1 MVRKARPADDRES
14 SDLLC
19 WEQSGTPAN
28 EPESCPLLQ
37 SVVLLPLRYGRVEV
51 TPAGTDSGYPYQLT
65 SRPLGYRLLR
75 EGYLYVLDADIGE
88 LHEYMHEAGELSG
101 HNEGKLE
108 YPKAHTLYVAFS
120 DIAWTDR
127 KKAQVLDDPEERNA
141 LLQKIDLATASPSS
155 GGKHL
160 LTPAQAKLWVAE
172 FAEESIE
179 QAPEGAHSQ
188 ESEPYYWEGQPYF
201 HKTRFGK
208 LIKQQEIDDPSNCL
222 CLVVKDD
229 VGVMLDL
236 AHHQDEVVG
245 WIAEWAESGDTE
257 RDYMLGAYIESL
269 TTLSDEVLAGAAAST
284 GNEQLKALY
293 GSTTESQRQT
303 IYDYVQVRNEYRGP
317 HPMGTEDYLREHH
330 GDNPLVKSQLAMID
344 SLGPEKFETHRDAI
358 NQLNLRNFHLLNG
371 ASLGQRGINDLIDR
385 PKMDTFMAAQRV
397 KLSRWQALLKDITHD
412 RVFLLTDARYHAA
425 TWYFDPEAES
435 QVEALLD
442 LGYACLKDICRSDEA
457 AEKILGWLE
466 SYPQYTHPLFQT
478 LPNTDQSAEDG
489 VVAVY
494 VEMANTGY
502 SVVTKV
508 FEWIRDIKTA
518 ETKKLPDLNELS
530 QKIQEK
536 ALAVGDTLT
545 PAVSM
550 GVAKALGKLYR
561 GIDSQSIPTLDDLF
575 RDLPFFFKRRMLQAI
590 DAGEAE
596 FRIASEAEMATFRRN
611 LIQMLAL
618 NERLDE
624 LKKAHELAKQT
635 EGHRSDKARSL
646 VTEFKATR
654 EEHRVL
660 GERVAAALSPVE
672 EVDTGLKLEPAVT
685 GRAGLTLVM
694 AGTKQQEIGSLIG
707 HFRQGLSSAPRMH
720 LAGDGL
726 GVLVFATQLW
736 VFATTAVEISSQK
749 PSERTYRQLFESLG
763 GATSAGFLA
772 AQGLMDTA
780 YGARAKSLVN
790 AWQGTAL
797 KAVHIQMGKLHV
809 GLGIF
814 AYGAGA
820 ISAAIS
826 TNKHWNNWQEA
837 VRTGNQ
843 GAQTGAV
850 LGMVGSGG
858 LVGTQSYGLYRTGQS
873 FVRVLAASG
882 ADEKALAWATAGSA
896 LSKLFARLNVAGLVF
911 TVFEL
916 GGTWLYNRYNLNERD
931 KWLLSTPWSREPDRI
946 HNGSLADYEAALA
959 GLGSSVTLQPGVNDD
974 RLVLNC
980 HSLPAGVLAEPPE
993 GAPRYRV
1000 SLSAW
1005 RVHPARTSRFLVT
1018 AEAWEPC
1025 TYEILSSLDISNETG
1040 HLQLAFTRPQPQRS
1054 KDRVLSR
1061 ELAML
1066 VKVETLQPE
1075 GHYTESVY
1083 LLKAGPDSGYP
1094 IVPRQESPKGEIL
1107 WRRVTDP
1114 LMDLDIYA

>member
-19 WEQSGTPAN
+19 WEQSGTPAS

-37 SVVLLPLRYGRVEV
+37 SVVLLPLRYGRVEI
-51 TPAGTDSGYPYQLT
+51 TPAGTDSGYPYQLA

-141 LLQKIDLATASPSS
+141 LLQKIDLATASPST

-172 FAEESIE
+172 FAEEGIE

-222 CLVVKDD
+222 CLVVQDD

-293 GSTTESQRQT
+293 DSTTESQRQT

-837 VRTGNQ
+837 VRTGNY
-843 GAQTGAV
+843 GAQAGAV
-850 LGMVGSGG
+850 LGVVGSGG
-858 LVGTQSYGLYRTGQS
+858 LVGTQSYGMYRAGQS
-873 FVRVLAASG
+873 FIQVVAASG
-882 ADEKALAWATAGSA
+882 TDQKALTWAASGKS
-896 LSKLFARLNVAGLVF
+896 LSRLFSRLNALGLAF
-911 TVFEL
+911 TLFEM
-916 GGTWLYNRYNLNERD
+916 GGTWLYNRYNLSERD
-931 KWLLSTPWSREPDRI
+931 KWLLSTPWSREPARI
-946 HNGSLADYEAALA
+946 HNGSLKDYEAVLA
-959 GLGSSVTLQPGVNDD
+959 GLGSSVTLQPGANDN

-980 HSLPAGVLAEPPE
+980 HSMAAGALAESPE

-1000 SLSAW
+1000 WLSAW
-1005 RVHPARTSRFLVT
+1005 RVHPARTNRFFVT
-1018 AEAWEPC
+1018 GESWEHC
-1025 TYEILSSLDISNETG
+1025 SYEVLTSLNIIEEIE
-1040 HLQLAFTRPQPQRS
+1040 HLQLEFTRPPPKRS

-1061 ELAML
+1061 ELALL
-1066 VKVETLQPE
+1066 VKVEGLQPE

-1083 LLKAGPDSGYP
+1083 LLKAGPDSAYQ
-1094 IVPRQESPKGEIL
+1094 IVPVQESPKGEII

-1114 LMDLDIYA
+1114 LMDMDIYA

>member
-19 WEQSGTPAN
+19 WEQSGTPAS

-37 SVVLLPLRYGRVEV
+37 SVVLLPLRYGRVEI
-51 TPAGTDSGYPYQLT
+51 TPAGTDSGYPYQLA

-141 LLQKIDLATASPSS
+141 LLQKIDLATASPST

-172 FAEESIE
+172 FAEEGIE

-222 CLVVKDD
+222 CLVVQDD

-293 GSTTESQRQT
+293 DSTTESQRQT

-344 SLGPEKFETHRDAI
+344 SLGSEKFETHRDAI

-435 QVEALLD
+435 QVEAALD
-442 LGYACLKDICRSDEA
+442 LQYACLKDICRSDYA
-457 AEKILGWLE
+457 AKQVLDWIEKH
-466 SYPQYTHPLFQT
+466 PQYTHPLFHT
-478 LPNTDQSAEDG
+478 LPRVDQAADG
-489 VVAVY
+489 GLVDAY
-494 VEMANTGY
+494 ANIAATGY
-502 SVVTKV
+502 SVVTKAS
-508 FEWIRDIKTA
+508 EWILDIKAA
-518 ETKKLPDLNELS
+518 ETEKLPDIAKLS
-530 QKIQEK
+530 RDIQQK
-536 ALAVGDTLT
+536 ASSVGDTLN
-545 PAVSM
+545 PAVSL
-550 GVAKALGKLYR
+550 GVARTLSKLYS
-561 GIDSQSIPTLDDLF
+561 GIDSQNIPPLDELF
-575 RDLPFFFKRRMLQAI
+575 RDLPFFFKRRMLNAI

-596 FRIASEAEMATFRRN
+596 FRVASQAEMATFRDN
-611 LIQMLAL
+611 LTRMLAL
-618 NERLDE
+618 NERLEE
-624 LKKAHELAKQT
+624 LNKAHELAKQT
-635 EGHRSDKARSL
+635 HGHRSDKARSL
-646 VTEFKATR
+646 NSQFRATR
-654 EEHRVL
+654 EEHRAV
-660 GERVAAALSPVE
+660 GKRVAAALSPVE
-672 EVDTGLKLEPAVT
+672 EVETGLKLEPAET
-685 GRAGLTLVM
+685 GRAGLTLIV
-694 AGTKQQEIGSLIG
+694 AATKQQEIGSLIG
-707 HFRQGLSSAPRMH
+707 HFRQGVGSAPRVNLM
-720 LAGDGL
+720 GDGL
-726 GVLVFATQLW
+726 GVLVFVVQFW
-736 VFATTAVEISSQK
+736 NFAITALEVSSQK
-749 PSERTYRQLFESLG
+749 PTERAYGQLFESMAS
-763 GATSAGFLA
+763 ATGAGFLA

-780 YGARAKSLVN
+780 FGARASSLTN
-790 AWQGTAL
+790 AWQGTSL

-809 GLGIF
+809 LLGGP
-814 AYGAGA
+814 AYLFGA
-820 ISAAIS
+820 ISAALS
-826 TNKHWNNWQEA
+826 TREHWNNWQEA
-837 VRTGNQ
+837 VHAGNQ
-843 GAQTGAV
+843 QAQAGAV
-850 LGMVGSGG
+850 FGMLGSGG
-858 LVGTQSYGLYRTGQS
+858 LTTTASIGFGRTLGVGGA
-873 FVRVLAASG
+873 VLWAADDTAKG
-882 ADEKALAWATAGSA
+882 LAWATAGRS
-896 LSKLFARLNVAGLVF
+896 LSGLFARINVFGLVF
-911 TVFEL
+911 TVLEL

-931 KWLLSTPWSREPDRI
+931 KWLLSTPWSREPARI
-946 HNGSLADYEAALA
+946 HNGSLADYESALA
-959 GLGSSVTLQPGVNDD
+959 GLGSSVTLQPGANDD
-974 RLVLNC
+974 QLVLNC
-980 HSLPAGVLAEPPE
+980 HSLPARALAESPE
-993 GAPRYRV
+993 SAPRYRV
-1000 SLSAW
+1000 WLSAW
-1005 RVHPARTSRFLVT
+1005 RVHPARTNRFFGT
-1018 AEAWEPC
+1018 AESWEHC
-1025 TYEILSSLDISNETG
+1025 TYEILTSLDIIEEVG
-1040 HLQLAFTRPQPQRS
+1040 HLQLAFTRPQPQMS
-1054 KDRVLSR
+1054 KYRVLSR
-1061 ELAML
+1061 ELALL
-1066 VKVETLQPE
+1066 VKLEALQPE

-1083 LLKAGPDSGYP
+1083 LLKDVPDSGYP
-1094 IVPRQESPKGEIL
+1094 VVPVQEASKGEVI

-1114 LMDLDIYA
+1114 LMDMDIYL

>member
-19 WEQSGTPAN
+19 WEQSGTPAS

-37 SVVLLPLRYGRVEV
+37 SVVLLPLRYGRVEI
-51 TPAGTDSGYPYQLT
+51 TPAGTDSGYPYQLA

-141 LLQKIDLATASPSS
+141 LLQKIDLATASPST

-172 FAEESIE
+172 FAEEGIE

-293 GSTTESQRQT
+293 GSTTESQRQA

-317 HPMGTEDYLREHH
+317 HPMGTEDYLKEHH

-435 QVEALLD
+435 QVEAALD
-442 LGYACLKDICRSDEA
+442 LQYACLKDICRSDYA
-457 AEKILGWLE
+457 AKQVLDWIEKH
-466 SYPQYTHPLFQT
+466 PQYTHPLFHT
-478 LPNTDQSAEDG
+478 LPRVDQAADG
-489 VVAVY
+489 GLVDAY
-494 VEMANTGY
+494 ANIAATGY
-502 SVVTKV
+502 SVVTKAS
-508 FEWIRDIKTA
+508 EWILDIKAA
-518 ETKKLPDLNELS
+518 ETEKLPDIAKLS
-530 QKIQEK
+530 REIQQK
-536 ALAVGDTLT
+536 ASSVGDTLN
-545 PAVSM
+545 PAVSL
-550 GVAKALGKLYR
+550 GVAKTLSKLYS
-561 GIDSQSIPTLDDLF
+561 GIDSQNIPPLDELF
-575 RDLPFFFKRRMLQAI
+575 RDLPFFFKRRMLNAI

-596 FRIASEAEMATFRRN
+596 FRVASQAEMATFRDN
-611 LIQMLAL
+611 LTRMLAL
-618 NERLDE
+618 NERLEE
-624 LKKAHELAKQT
+624 LNKAHELAKQT
-635 EGHRSDKARSL
+635 HGHRSDKARSL
-646 VTEFKATR
+646 NSQFRATR
-654 EEHRVL
+654 EEHRAV
-660 GERVAAALSPVE
+660 GKRVAAALSPVE
-672 EVDTGLKLEPAVT
+672 EVETGLKLEPAET
-685 GRAGLTLVM
+685 GRAGLTLIV
-694 AGTKQQEIGSLIG
+694 AATKQQEIGSLIG
-707 HFRQGLSSAPRMH
+707 HFRQGVGSAPRVNLM
-720 LAGDGL
+720 GDGL
-726 GVLVFATQLW
+726 GVLVFVVQFW
-736 VFATTAVEISSQK
+736 NFAITALEVSSQK
-749 PSERTYRQLFESLG
+749 PTERAYGQLFEGMASTTG
-763 GATSAGFLA
+763 AGFLA

-780 YGARAKSLVN
+780 FGARASSLTN
-790 AWQGTAL
+790 AWQGTSL

-809 GLGIF
+809 LLGGP
-814 AYGAGA
+814 AYLFGA
-820 ISAAIS
+820 ISAALS
-826 TNKHWNNWQEA
+826 TREHWNNWQEA
-837 VRTGNQ
+837 VHAGNQ
-843 GAQTGAV
+843 QAQAGAV
-850 LGMVGSGG
+850 LGMLGSGG
-858 LVGTQSYGLYRTGQS
+858 LTTTASIGFGRTLGVGGA
-873 FVRVLAASG
+873 VLWAADDTAKG
-882 ADEKALAWATAGSA
+882 LAWATAGRS
-896 LSKLFARLNVAGLVF
+896 LSGLFARINVFGLVF
-911 TVFEL
+911 TVLEL

-931 KWLLSTPWSREPDRI
+931 KWLLSTPWSREPARI
-946 HNGSLADYEAALA
+946 HNGSLADYESALA
-959 GLGSSVTLQPGVNDD
+959 GLGSSVTLQPGANDD
-974 RLVLNC
+974 QLVLNC
-980 HSLPAGVLAEPPE
+980 HSLPARALAESPE
-993 GAPRYRV
+993 SAPRYRV
-1000 SLSAW
+1000 WLSAW
-1005 RVHPARTSRFLVT
+1005 RVHPARTNRFFGT
-1018 AEAWEPC
+1018 AESWEHC
-1025 TYEILSSLDISNETG
+1025 TYKILTSLDIIEEVG
-1040 HLQLAFTRPQPQRS
+1040 HLQLAFTRPQPQMS
-1054 KDRVLSR
+1054 KYRVLSR
-1061 ELAML
+1061 ELALL
-1066 VKVETLQPE
+1066 VKLEALQPE

-1083 LLKAGPDSGYP
+1083 LLKDVPDSGYP
-1094 IVPRQESPKGEIL
+1094 VVPVQEASKGEVI

-1114 LMDLDIYA
+1114 LMDMDIYL